1 MSTGPDERAGRGHL
15 RAGHDDR
22 ERVIAELKV
31 AFVQGR
37 LDQDELE
44 ERTAGAVA
52 SRTYAELAALTADI
66 PAPVPVTASAAG
78 PSSPGRTLARAAKRA
93 AICLLIAVA
102 LMEAAFL
109 TENFLLIVMATF
121 AALGTAGF
129 LGYGILDAWQERR
142 TRDRLI
148 PGPGPGPGG
157 PGSAGG
163 PPVRG
168 PVPPG
173 LGPVPPVRGQV
184 PPGRRGD
191 LNRAEARARSLRPAG
206 GLQRGWAV
214 S

>member
-1 MSTGPDERAGRGHL
+1 VGTGPDERAGGGHL

-22 ERVIAELKV
+22 ERVIAELKA

-66 PAPVPVTASAAG
+66 PAPAPVTASAADA
-78 PSSPGRTLARAAKRA
+78 SSPGRTLARAAKRA

-142 TRDRLI
+142 ARDRPA
-148 PGPGPGPGG
+148 PGPGPGSDG
-157 PGSAGG
+157 PRSAGG

-168 PVPPG
+168 Q
-173 LGPVPPVRGQV
+173 VPPVRGQV
-184 PPGRRGD
+184 PPVRGGD
-191 LNRAEARARSLRPAG
+191 PNRAEARARPPRPAV
-206 GLQRGWAV
+206 GLQRGWAA

>member
-1 MSTGPDERAGRGHL
+1 VGTGPDERAGRGHL

-22 ERVIAELKV
+22 EQVISQLKA

-37 LDQDELE
+37 LDQGELE
-44 ERTAGAVA
+44 ERAARAVA

-66 PAPVPVTASAAG
+66 PAPAPVTASTAG
-78 PSSPGRTLARAAKRA
+78 LSSPGRTLARAAKRA
-93 AICLLIAVA
+93 GICLLIAVA

-142 TRDRLI
+142 TRDRPA
-148 PGPGPGPGG
+148 PGPDPGTGG

-163 PPVRG
+163 PPVREPLPPGRG

-173 LGPVPPVRGQV
+173 LGPVPPVR
-184 PPGRRGD
+184 RGD
-191 LNRAEARARSLRPAG
+191 LNRAEARARPPRPAG

>member
-1 MSTGPDERAGRGHL
+1 MSTGPDERAGGGHL
-15 RAGHDDR
+15 RAGHEDR
-22 ERVIAELKV
+22 ERVIAELKT

-44 ERTAGAVA
+44 ERTAGVVA

-66 PAPVPVTASAAG
+66 PAPAPVTASAADA
-78 PSSPGRTLARAAKRA
+78 SSPGRTLARAAKRA
-93 AICLLIAVA
+93 GICLLIAVA

-109 TENFLLIVMATF
+109 AENFLLIVMATF

-142 TRDRLI
+142 ARGRPA
-148 PGPGPGPGG
+148 PGPGPGSDG

-168 PVPPG
+168 Q
-173 LGPVPPVRGQV
+173 VPPVRGQV
-184 PPGRRGD
+184 PPVRGGD
-191 LNRAEARARSLRPAG
+191 PNRAEARARPPRPAV
-206 GLQRGWAV
+206 GLQRGWAA

>member
-1 MSTGPDERAGRGHL
+1 VGTGPDERAGRGHL

-22 ERVIAELKV
+22 EQVISQLKA

-44 ERTAGAVA
+44 ERAARAVA
-52 SRTYAELAALTADI
+52 SRTYDDLAALTADI
-66 PAPVPVTASAAG
+66 PAPAPVTASAAG

-93 AICLLIAVA
+93 GICLLIAVA

-142 TRDRLI
+142 ARDRPT
-148 PGPGPGPGG
+148 PGPGPGPDG

-168 PVPPG
+168 Q
-173 LGPVPPVRGQV
+173 VPPVRGQV
-184 PPGRRGD
+184 PPVRGGD
-191 LNRAEARARSLRPAG
+191 PNRAEARARPPRPAV
-206 GLQRGWAV
+206 GLQRGWAA

>member
-22 ERVIAELKV
+22 ERVIAELKA

-44 ERTAGAVA
+44 ERTARAVA

-66 PAPVPVTASAAG
+66 PAPAPVTASTAG
-78 PSSPGRTLARAAKRA
+78 ASSPGRTLARAAKRTGF
-93 AICLLIAVA
+93 CLLAATA

-109 TENFLLIVMATF
+109 TGNFLLIVMATF
-121 AALGTAGF
+121 AALGAAGF
-129 LGYGILDAWQERR
+129 LGYGIIDAWQERR
-142 TRDRLI
+142 NREQLTR
-148 PGPGPGPGG
+148 GPGQGLGG

-168 PVPPG
+168 
-173 LGPVPPVRGQV
+173 QV
-184 PPGRRGD
+184 PPGSRGD
-191 LNRAEARARSLRPAG
+191 LNRAEARARRPPPAG

>member
-1 MSTGPDERAGRGHL
+1 VSTGPDERAGRGHL

-22 ERVIAELKV
+22 ERVIAELKA

-37 LDQDELE
+37 LNQDELE
-44 ERTAGAVA
+44 ERAGRAVV

-66 PAPVPVTASAAG
+66 PAPVSTSPAAG
-78 PSSPGRTLARAAKRA
+78 AAAGSPGRTLALGAKRA
-93 AICLLIAVA
+93 GICLLAAAA

-109 TENFLLIVMATF
+109 TRNFLLIVAATF
-121 AALGTAGF
+121 AALGAAGF
-129 LGYGILDAWQERR
+129 LGYGIIDAWQERR
-142 TRDRLI
+142 NHEQLT
-148 PGPGPGPGG
+148 PGPGPGG
-157 PGSAGG
+157 PGAVGG

-173 LGPVPPVRGQV
+173 S
-184 PPGRRGD
+184 RGD
-191 LNRAEARARSLRPAG
+191 LNRAEARAQRPRPAG